1 MATNTEKIVVQIQV
15 KGQKDL
21 DKLGVKTD
29 KATKKVGGLNKGIAK
44 MAAGFFAAATA
55 FRLMNSA
62 ITGSIK
68 SFKDFEFQM
77 AKVKAVTGASEKD
90 FKKLTNTAKEL
101 GIKVI
106 SQQEWMKMLN
116 KTS

>member
-29 KATKKVGGLNKGIAK
+29 KATKKVGGLNKSMAK

-55 FRLMNSA
+55 FRTMNSA
-62 ITGSIK
+62 IGRLYKNFLKTLN
-68 SFKDFEFQM
+68 FKWL
-77 AKVKAVTGASEKD
+77 K
-90 FKKLTNTAKEL
+90 
-101 GIKVI
+101 
-106 SQQEWMKMLN
+106 
-116 KTS
+116 